1 MCGIS
6 GLFSPKLETPLG
18 PDDVELLKKM
28 TQSIVHRG
36 PDDEGLYLSRQACFG
51 FRRLSFLDLKAGNQ
65 PIFNED
71 ESVVCVVNGE
81 IFNYQ
86 SLRRDLIKKGHHF
99 RSEMDCEVIPHLYE
113 EYGIDFLKKLNGQFA
128 IALHDVRAGKLV
140 LARDH
145 VGIAPLYYHFKDN
158 QLLFGSEIKS
168 LLNSEKINRDIDL
181 ISLDQIVT
189 FPGMVSPRTIFND
202 IKCLP
207 PGHLMMVDG
216 QGVKLEQYWDLD
228 YPENNDQ
235 GRIYSNDYYV
245 EKLDYLLRRA
255 ISTRLHADVPI
266 GFYLSGGLDSSLIAT
281 LASDMNPARVFNSF
295 SIGFGRIDID
305 ERKYQQKIVKKIHS
319 NHHEKIF
326 DFEQI
331 LQRLTQAVIAAESPI
346 KESYNT
352 CSLALSQ
359 MVHQQGIKAVLTG
372 EGADELF
379 AGYVGYRLD
388 QQSRGGEHEFDLE
401 YMLESQARSTL
412 WGDENFFYEKNYHEF
427 HDVKTALYSTDT
439 NAALSKQHCTS
450 QAVIDPIRIANRHHI
465 HQRSYVDF
473 KLRIADHLLAD
484 HGDRVVFA
492 NSVEARY
499 PFLDIDLINFVR
511 TIPPHLMVQNGSEKF
526 LLKQLARKT
535 VPRSIIERNKFSF
548 VAPGSTFLLKNKPDW
563 IMGLLSRETIIR
575 QGIFNPN
582 TIEQLT
588 NNALRGTH
596 DINQTFE
603 TDFLMIAI
611 TTGIFLR
618 EFVES

>member
-6 GLFSPKLETPLG
+6 GVFSSKFEIPLG
-18 PDDVELLKKM
+18 PDDVELLKRM
-28 TQSIVHRG
+28 TRSIVHRG
-36 PDDEGLYLSRQACFG
+36 PDDEGLYVSEQACFG
-51 FRRLSFLDLKAGNQ
+51 FRRLSFLDLNSGNQ

-86 SLRRDLIKKGHHF
+86 SLKRDLIKKGHSF
-99 RSEMDCEVIPHLYE
+99 RTEMDCEVIPHLYE
-113 EYGIDFLKKLNGQFA
+113 EYGTDFLNKLNGQFA
-128 IALHDVRAGKLV
+128 IALHDVRERKLI

-145 VGIAPLYYHFKDN
+145 VGIAPLYYHLNKN
-158 QLLFGSEIKS
+158 KIIFGSEIKA
-168 LLNSEKINRDIDL
+168 LLNSKYISRNIDL

-189 FPGMVSPRTIFND
+189 FPGMISPRTMFSD

-207 PGHLMMVDG
+207 PGHLMVINE
-216 QGVKLEQYWDLD
+216 QGLKLEQYWDLD
-228 YPENNDQ
+228 YPASGDF
-235 GRIYSNDYYV
+235 GHICSNDYYV
-245 EKLDYLLRRA
+245 DKLDHLLREA
-255 ISTRLHADVPI
+255 ISTRLHADVPV

-281 LASDMNPARVFNSF
+281 LASDMNPTRVFDTF
-295 SIGFGRIDID
+295 SIGFGRNDID
-305 ERKYQQKIVKKIHS
+305 ERKYQQHVVNKIRS
-319 NHHEKIF
+319 NHREKIF
-326 DFEQI
+326 DFDHI
-331 LQRLTQAVIAAESPI
+331 LGRLTQAVVAAESPL

-352 CSLALSQ
+352 CALALSE

-388 QQSRGGEHEFDLE
+388 QQSRIDECEFDLE
-401 YMLESQARSTL
+401 HMLELQARNTI
-412 WGDENFFYEKNYHEF
+412 WGDDNFFYEKNYHEF
-427 HDVKTALYSTDT
+427 HEVKSALYSSYT
-439 NAALSKQHCTS
+439 NTTLCKQHCTS
-450 QAVIDPIRIANRHHI
+450 QAVINPTRIANRHHI

-526 LLKQLARKT
+526 LLKKLARKT
-535 VPRSIIERNKFSF
+535 VPKSVVERNKFSF
-548 VAPGSTFLLKNKPDW
+548 VAPGSPFLLKNRPEW
-563 IMGLLSRETIIR
+563 IMDLLSKETITR
-575 QGIFNPN
+575 QGIFNPD
-582 TIEQLT
+582 TIERLT
-588 NNALRGTH
+588 KNALRDTD

-611 TTGIFLR
+611 TTGIFLK
-618 EFVES
+618 EFVEP